1 MIYREKLRCPLSY
14 WVIAAAFGLSFVTA
28 VGFYVGPWVAVASGV
43 VTALG
48 IAAVLW
54 QIGRVE
60 IVVDDRGITVE
71 RSLLEWSYVG
81 SAAAHDA
88 AATRDRLGRDADVR
102 AFVVDRPYLAESV
115 EIAVDDA
122 ADPHPYWLVGTRQP
136 QQLLA
141 ALSSGRPRSEQ
152 QASDE

>member
-1 MIYREKLRCPLSY
+1 MR
-14 WVIAAAFGLSFVTA
+14 A
-28 VGFYVGPWVAVASGV
+28 VR

-48 IAAVLW
+48 
-54 QIGRVE
+54 G
-60 IVVDDRGITVE
+60 
-71 RSLLEWSYVG
+71 
-81 SAAAHDA
+81 
-88 AATRDRLGRDADVR
+88 
-102 AFVVDRPYLAESV
+102 PESV